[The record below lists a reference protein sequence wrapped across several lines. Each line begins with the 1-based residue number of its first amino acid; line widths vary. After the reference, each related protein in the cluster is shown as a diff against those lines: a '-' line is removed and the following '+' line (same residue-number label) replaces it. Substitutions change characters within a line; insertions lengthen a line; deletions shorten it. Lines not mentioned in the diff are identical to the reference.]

1 MIKVD
6 LAMQQG
12 KVCLTVQDNGGG
24 INNEVLNHIFEPYY
38 STKEGGMGIGLYM
51 SKMIIE
57 NSLNGQIE
65 VCNTQ
70 EGAKFSIIA
79 PSLAKNIDYQK

>member
-12 KVCLTVQDNGGG
+12 KVYLTVQDNGGG
-24 INNEVLNHIFEPYY
+24 IDNEVLKHMFEPYY

-51 SKMIIE
+51 SKMIIIDNMGGELYVKNDEDGAIFTIKLLME
-57 NSLNGQIE
+57 NE
-65 VCNTQ
+65 
-70 EGAKFSIIA
+70 E
-79 PSLAKNIDYQK
+79 